1 MRVILTITLVLILLL
16 VMVTSCVHQTTV
28 TTSSHPPLPAVP
40 NNSLVTAK
48 VINIQED
55 GGVIPWVLTIEIQ
68 TSQDIT
74 GYPNETSDKIGQQLP
89 VRTMDD
95 ESKLKAGQTI
105 TANVRFEGDEQSY
118 FYYIWNIH

>member
-1 MRVILTITLVLILLL
+1 
-16 VMVTSCVHQTTV
+16 MVNSCAHQTTV

-40 NNSLVTAK
+40 NNSMVTAK
-48 VINIQED
+48 VIDIQDD
-55 GGVIPWVLTIEIQ
+55 GGVIPWALTIEIR
-68 TSQDIT
+68 TSQDVP
-74 GYPNETSDKIGQQLP
+74 GYPNDTSDKIGLQLL

-95 ESKLKAGQTI
+95 VSQLKAGQII

>member
-1 MRVILTITLVLILLL
+1 
-16 VMVTSCVHQTTV
+16 MVTSCAHQMTV
-28 TTSSHPPLPAVP
+28 TSSSHPPLPAVP